1 MAICMSMPGGGPHQV
16 ARGQV
21 TDDSELAMAL
31 MWGLNKANEEEDSG
45 QPRVFSNAQIAYHY
59 REWMRSEPFDIGSTT
74 NQALS
79 PLLENLDPENSK
91 KSAKALNRDS
101 LSNGGMMRITPLAVW
116 AANLEDQEDLKDAVV
131 ADVEF
136 THPNPLS

>member
-1 MAICMSMPGGGPHQV
+1 
-16 ARGQV
+16 
-21 TDDSELAMAL
+21 
-31 MWGLNKANEEEDSG
+31 
-45 QPRVFSNAQIAYHY
+45 
-59 REWMRSEPFDIGSTT
+59 MRSEPFDIGSTT